1 MAEDKKNQSKTTK
14 AKKASVAAGEDQ
26 AQTQNNAAG
35 LSIEKIFLGDVSV
48 EVPNAPD
55 IFTIQDGPKIDI
67 ELNNTAKPISD
78 GYFEVSLQVTVTA
91 KQGEKT
97 AFLVDVT
104 QAGIFLLNNVPEEG
118 IEMVLAIT
126 CPNILFPYAREA
138 ISDLIVKAGFSSVLL
153 NPINFESL
161 YLKQKQEQ
169 ASESAG
175 QAN

>member
-14 AKKASVAAGEDQ
+14 AKKASAAAGDDQ
-26 AQTQNNAAG
+26 AQNNAAG

-55 IFTIQDGPKIDI
+55 IFTIHDAPKIDI

-78 GYFEVSLQVTVTA
+78 GYFEVSLQVTVSA

-138 ISDLIVKAGFSSVLL
+138 ISDLVVKAGFSSVLL